1 MKNKHTL
8 ANKKKVPP
16 VIDIEQLKTWTKQ
29 LEKQIPQEIKDT
41 KEDNNYSSHIAE
53 FAKKIELPK
62 VYTKWWQ
69 KLLSWITF
77 GLYKPATFWYKI
89 KPVKK

>member
-8 ANKKKVPP
+8 ANKK
-16 VIDIEQLKTWTKQ
+16 LKQEVDKNLDAATWNLYKS
-29 LEKQIPQEIKDT
+29 KINKDFYDHDST
-41 KEDNNYSSHIAE
+41 FRKTSVTS
-53 FAKKIELPK
+53 K

-69 KLLSWITF
+69 KLLNWITF
-77 GLYKPATFWYKI
+77 GLYKPTTFWYKI